1 VALSIL
7 PEEERA
13 MKQRKLLA
21 ITSLVLSPLVMLGV
35 GLMIPTPSLVLGL
48 ILSQNPVAHL
58 IGIVWMAFLVWVYFF
73 GYIALTISLVQLIL
87 PF

>member
-1 VALSIL
+1 
-7 PEEERA
+7 